1 MVIVIFMLRL
11 VEFCIYLLQI
21 NRPIPYFCFCFIWQ
35 ADKASLNSIGIFK
48 ISNISGKN
56 RELVPSTANGSDMD
70 SDSSDSDEDDV
81 VKDGGSAAP
90 VFQAMLRLRE
100 F

>member
-11 VEFCIYLLQI
+11 EEFCIYLLQI
-21 NRPIPYFCFCFIWQ
+21 NRPIPYFYFCFKQ

-56 RELVPSTANGSDMD
+56 RELVPSTTNGSDMD

-81 VKDGGSAAP
+81 VKNGGSAAP
-90 VFQAMLRLRE
+90 VFQAMLSLLE